1 MLMKVIS
8 NFIVTNGLV
17 DESMLEEFNSWENKD
32 LWYSIQE
39 NLEKDGLIK
48 AERSIDI
55 VLEGLVDLEVGEV
68 AEVLE
73 EVNNSIE

>member
-1 MLMKVIS
+1 MVLLKVVGVDMEP
-8 NFIVTNGLV
+8 IVLTQRNLGQT
-17 DESMLEEFNSWENKD
+17 F
-32 LWYSIQE
+32 IQE

>member
-1 MLMKVIS
+1 MVLLKVVVIDMEL
-8 NFIVTNGLV
+8 IVPTQRNLGQI
-17 DESMLEEFNSWENKD
+17 F
-32 LWYSIQE
+32 IQE